1 MADLVTHF
9 YSSSDIK
16 SRMTGTSKNSYVSTE
31 SYLNEQWVLT
41 HKLVWF
47 NSQIPSKC
55 FTTVQIS
62 RDVFFSASG
71 FFCYFSSRF
80 KNYFGFLW
88 QYLLLSHPQ
97 LPSVIYDFM
106 SAYFDVNFLWFFYFP
121 GKNEDNFLVFLPTF
135 MNQAQTLFIIVPQ
148 RMETVISFAAV
159 ESALFV

>member
-1 MADLVTHF
+1 MSISVLV
-9 YSSSDIK
+9 
-16 SRMTGTSKNSYVSTE
+16 
-31 SYLNEQWVLT
+31 
-41 HKLVWF
+41 
-47 NSQIPSKC
+47 
-55 FTTVQIS
+55 
-62 RDVFFSASG
+62 G

-106 SAYFDVNFLWFFYFP
+106 SAYFDVNFLWFFYFS